1 MKLKTISV
9 TYGRKLNTGD
19 FSSAHAEMSLWADL
33 EEGDDE
39 AAAAEALRAMARNQV
54 MLELSR
60 VEQKLAAKVEGIF
73 AGLPISVTK
82 QLTNGANHD

>member
-1 MKLKTISV
+1 MQLKSISV

-19 FSSAHAEMSLWADL
+19 YSSAHAEISLFADL

-39 AAAAEALRAMARNQV
+39 ASAAEALRAMARNQV
-54 MLELSR
+54 MLELAR

-73 AGLPISVTK
+73 AGLPIDVKK